1 MAQRSTL
8 LTDTDTGMISAISS
22 GFSSPVIFNRQE
34 SKQIQYDHDHI
45 SEGCAS
51 CQPKN
56 EKTSTS
62 ADKISGT
69 VSIKDKKNVEEKSK
83 ISASL
88 QTSSHELTPEERK
101 QVEELKKRDQE
112 VRRHEQAHLAA
123 AGAHA
128 RGGPSFTYQ
137 KGPDGKMYAIGGEV
151 PIDLSPVA
159 HDPQATIQKA
169 EAIQRA
175 ALAPA
180 EPSGPD
186 RQVAAKA
193 AALATKARQELT
205 QQSQEITTPEE
216 KDEQK
221 SSPVNF
227 QELSSSPSG
236 TRSRQE
242 ISLFSSLDFSS
253 YSQQKQKYR
262 VPSAGSLLNI
272 YL

>member
-1 MAQRSTL
+1 
-8 LTDTDTGMISAISS
+8 MISAISS
-22 GFSSPVIFNRQE
+22 GFSPTVIFSRQE

-45 SEGCAS
+45 PEGCAS

-62 ADKISGT
+62 SVKISGT
-69 VSIKDKKNVEEKSK
+69 APVRGEKNIEEKSR
-83 ISASL
+83 ISASS
-88 QTSSHELTPEERK
+88 QTSSHELTLEEHK

-112 VRRHEQAHLAA
+112 VRLHEQAHLAA

-137 KGPDGKMYAIGGEV
+137 KGPDGKMYAVGGEV

-159 HDPQATIQKA
+159 NDPQATIQKA
-169 EAIQRA
+169 AAIQRA

-205 QQSQEITTPEE
+205 QQSQEIISPKE
-216 KDEQK
+216 KDGQK
-221 SSPVNF
+221 SSPINF
-227 QELSSSPSG
+227 QEPSSSPTS

-242 ISLFSSLDFSS
+242 LSLFSSLDFSS
-253 YSQQKQKYR
+253 YSQQKQRYR
-262 VPSAGSLLNI
+262 IPSAGSLLNI